1 MFKKLLSFKKA
12 PETQLK
18 SSPKRNG
25 IVIEPSSEITN
36 LRKTNRLAIR
46 ALKNRGIQGAIFA
59 LFFCFES

>member
-1 MFKKLLSFKKA
+1 MFKKLLSLKKS
-12 PETQLK
+12 PESQPK

-46 ALKNRGIQGAIFA
+46 ALKNRGV
-59 LFFCFES
+59 